1 MDLLLNSFLFSRSL
15 CDESGNG
22 WHFAGR
28 MGTVAGVKRCL
39 DIGAGSGLLALCWR
53 SEPMTA

>member
-1 MDLLLNSFLFSRSL
+1 MDLLLNSFLLLRSL

-28 MGTVAGVKRCL
+28 MGTGAGVKHCL
-39 DIGAGSGLLALCWR
+39 DIGAGSGLLALMLR